1 MFRLVTLALVCILT
15 LTSCGDPDAW
25 KHDPLA
31 RNALVEQIIA
41 DINRTEGTD
50 LTLFDVAQA
59 AHVIC
64 EELDRR
70 EAEQPDYWEHHAR
83 DLLFE
88 LVVLS
93 QDEEAPPAVRIQAWD
108 LLDAF
113 HLAYY
118 WCPQH
123 ETAISTAF
131 DT

>member
-1 MFRLVTLALVCILT
+1 MFRLITLVLVGVLT

-25 KHDPLA
+25 KQDPLA
-31 RNALVEQIIA
+31 RNALVEEIIA

-59 AHVIC
+59 ARVIC

-70 EAEQPDYWEHHAR
+70 EAAQPDYPLNHAR
-83 DLLFE
+83 ALLFE
-88 LVVLS
+88 LIILS
-93 QDEEAPPAVRIQAWD
+93 QDEEAPPNLRIQAWD
-108 LLDAF
+108 LVDAF
-113 HLAYY
+113 HLAFF

-123 ETAISTAF
+123 ETAISTVY